1 MGKNASSSYQAGVV
15 EQQGS
20 QGGSASSNPNI
31 NTDLDIQG
39 GASSQGGGSSYQGGG
54 SPQGSGS
61 SEQGGSSAAVA
72 EPEASNFVA
81 STGSNAASIS
91 PRAAQSMSSN
101 QDDKSG
107 KGLNIKQQQQQEA
120 KNQEAAANQASKV
133 PELSAEMVKSDQGSS
148 SSSGSLLDEI
158 MAMGDEDANELKPKP
173 LSPKERAARR
183 RAMRG
188 NVRDSA
194 LNIKDLFRPEKK
206 SSFEIFQEKEMARRA
221 KEAKHKALKAGKT
234 VYGPKSVKLK
244 PAKPVKAKKAAK
256 KQSRPVEQRPVKQG
270 EMNGFSLSDAVA
282 NDDGS
287 VGQFDK
293 VALDSAARIPQAVAD
308 PEGYNQVERQRMQPV
323 DQEELE
329 RELFEQYNP
338 VEEMEI
344 NLPSTEENEDV
355 ADLYD
360 VTLDDEVTQPLP
372 REGGTLDS
380 LNDEFDLESHYTE
393 LENTQITGYTEA
405 MQKDIDEVT
414 ARQAK
419 QRVRYS
425 KARHT
430 MWKRFQNPIENFR
443 IEGDTQ
449 VGAEGKDQWVR
460 SDEVKVTLSRI
471 MEIYHC
477 TENEAVQLVQLSA
490 GLGVD
495 NNGNIMGTKAED
507 FTLSQDYLNIITSQI
522 IESQNIYGH
531 PFGSPQE
538 MWLGGTKCYP
548 ISCIPDYLVGSL
560 KMHEDSPWHG
570 RSIDEI
576 QAELNDYWMET
587 TLPELW
593 DDTTAEG
600 EIGQRNAVLNQAQC
614 MQEIKDGPGMTSRLR
629 DEWGINPNDQ
639 LLTIPE
645 ITNRRILNSDSKAFD
660 PEFKGAVAEQT
671 KQLQDSRKQLRKVA
685 DRNSRLTPAQNA
697 AQFATSTMRTFAIMR
712 PELWLGNVTEKIKG
726 AAFSRVA
733 QGMLGQHYAQ
743 YMTEEEAQMFCR
755 TAHIEDATSSQEAIN
770 VIKAVTNILRVG
782 GPDALTVWF
791 AERHGATDLVSE
803 QDQIAFLEKY
813 IQGKKQEAGDD
824 PKAKAALHDM
834 QLAMSKLIDNVMT
847 GGGITY
853 GWDMQHFVTQYLLNN
868 MMTYAAAKKSKEARP
883 YVTAAD
889 IEESMRAVGV
899 EATLMQMMNTDEG
912 RNALLSINQL
922 NMGRRDPASACVELF
937 FSKHPCFEFL
947 YAAGVDKFLS
957 FGIKQIELWLP
968 MTSTFNYMVAH
979 NMVKRAEGDLSK
991 LGEYQRAWVVNTMGI
1006 HQSNQ
1011 RMGETLFSELGFKQ
1025 CLAYDCAQLG
1035 SGVLIA
1041 GFFAVLSMMFMGDDD
1056 EPDEARKNSAE
1067 EWIWCPL
1074 GRLVPSWWMY
1084 DMLGWGYG
1092 MGASIAAFAKTGNP
1106 QLSFNIM
1113 VNNTAEVLSGS
1124 AVADTINTVYQLAYG
1139 TDIVAKMASD
1149 PDYEAPA
1156 DFGQRSLSS
1165 YGEQMLAK
1173 LCQNFTPGFV
1183 NGYLKESLLWGTD
1196 ARDHSAYTYY
1206 DKDGNVRSIDNYEEQ
1221 LRRTWCKNNL
1231 LYATLCNF
1239 FKKGDSQYSE
1249 YTGYLPWEMPV
1260 ATKTDPVS
1268 LAYYDKYNL
1277 PDNADAATKQLYAES
1292 LLSDLEQFSSPEDA
1306 INQGLVIPY
1315 SARENLKEYL
1325 EGKKIEVEMAY
1336 LTNYGNA
1343 AYVTSRLAYYDMKAQ
1358 KDTYTNLLSN
1368 WVYNSDIPSKS
1379 NGYEKLL
1386 SDYQVNYR
1394 FKDSGETAS
1403 ALDYVCNPSNVEK
1416 VYLQMGNAPSSI
1428 LPFTTVER
1436 TGNYNDETGVGWYND
1451 TTDVNR
1457 VLSALGGRTLT
1468 YGADAGAKVG
1478 NTIMGSQD
1486 PAGKDDSAEWRI
1498 STEGESP
1505 TINNRRYVYRNDSA
1519 KLEEAS
1525 EDDLKAAAARYGI
1538 DYSEYEKLKDQV
1550 YSGGSSS
1557 SSKTTNYKY
1566 SSGSGSSKSYSK
1578 SYGGSSYSKSY
1589 SKSSSG
1595 SSSSSYNPKIYSY
1608 SSRVY
1613 NTKAQGMDVKT
1624 PYKASTTYLRPGF
1637 STKGS
1642 REAYKRSDM

>member
-1 MGKNASSSYQAGVV
+1 M
-15 EQQGS
+15 
-20 QGGSASSNPNI
+20 SAR
-31 NTDLDIQG
+31 
-39 GASSQGGGSSYQGGG
+39 
-54 SPQGSGS
+54 
-61 SEQGGSSAAVA
+61 SAK
-72 EPEASNFVA
+72 
-81 STGSNAASIS
+81 
-91 PRAAQSMSSN
+91 SMSSN

-107 KGLNIKQQQQQEA
+107 KGLNIKEHQQEEA
-120 KNQEAAANQASKV
+120 KQAAANQAPKV
-133 PELSAEMVKSDQGSS
+133 PELSAEMVKDDKGGSS
-148 SSSGSLLDEI
+148 SGSSSGRISLLDEI
-158 MAMGDEDANELKPKP
+158 MAFGNEDANELKPKTP
-173 LSPKERAARR
+173 AKKKWKTPTS
-183 RAMRG
+183 
-188 NVRDSA
+188 SA
-194 LNIKDLFRPEKK
+194 DLFAVGELTEDERRERKAKKKNREYEK
-206 SSFEIFQEKEMARRA
+206 RL
-221 KEAKHKALKAGKT
+221 ALKAGKT
-234 VYGPKSVKLK
+234 TYGPKPVKLKPAK

-256 KQSRPVEQRPVKQG
+256 KQGKPVEQRPVKQDK
-270 EMNGFSLSDAVA
+270 MNGFSLSDAVA
-282 NDDGS
+282 SDDGS
-287 VGQFDK
+287 VGRFDK
-293 VALDSAARIPQAVAD
+293 VVMDSAARIPQAIAN

-323 DQEELE
+323 DQEALE
-329 RELFEQYNP
+329 RELFEQYHP
-338 VEEMEI
+338 AEEMEI
-344 NLPSTEENEDV
+344 VLPNEGENQEV
-355 ADLYD
+355 ADDLFNIEM
-360 VTLDDEVTQPLP
+360 DEDGNIVQPLP
-372 REGGTLDS
+372 RVGGTLDS
-380 LNDEFDLESHYTE
+380 LKDEFDLESHYTQ
-393 LENTQITGYTEA
+393 LENTQITGYTKA
-405 MQKDIDEVT
+405 MQEDIDEVT

-419 QRVRYS
+419 QKQRYGQ
-425 KARHT
+425 ARHT

-443 IEGDTQ
+443 IEGDAK
-449 VGAEGKDQWVR
+449 VEENGKEQWAR
-460 SDEVKVTLSRI
+460 SDEAKVLLSNI
-471 MEIYHC
+471 MDIYHC
-477 TENEAVQLVQLSA
+477 TENEAVQLVQLAA

-495 NNGNIMGTKAED
+495 NNGNIMGTKAEE
-507 FTLSQDYLNIITSQI
+507 FTLSLDYLNIIQSQI
-522 IESQNIYGH
+522 VESQNIYGH

-548 ISCIPDYLVGSL
+548 IPCVPNYLVASL
-560 KMHEDSPWHG
+560 KQHEDSPWHG
-570 RSIDEI
+570 RSTDEI
-576 QAELNDYWMET
+576 QSELNDYWMEA
-587 TLPELW
+587 TLPQLW

-600 EIGQRNAVLNQAQC
+600 EIGQRNAVLNQATC
-614 MQEIKDGPGMTSRLR
+614 MQEIKDGPGMTGKLR

-645 ITNRRILNSDSKAFD
+645 ITNRRILNSDSQVFD
-660 PEFKGAVAEQT
+660 PEFKGAIAEQT
-671 KQLQDSRKQLRKVA
+671 KQLQDARRQLRNTA
-685 DRNSRLTPAQNA
+685 DRNRRQTPGQNA
-697 AQFATSTMRTFAIMR
+697 AQFATTTMRTFAVAR
-712 PELWLGNVTEKIKG
+712 PELWMGNLGEKLKG
-726 AAFSRVA
+726 AAFSKVA

-743 YMTEEEAQMFCR
+743 YMTEEEANMFCR
-755 TAHIEDATSSQEAIN
+755 TDHIEDATGSQEAIN
-770 VIKAVTNILRVG
+770 TLKAALNILRVG

-791 AERHGATDLVSE
+791 AERQGATDLVSE
-803 QDQIAFLEKY
+803 KDQIAFLEKY

-834 QLAMSKLIDNVMT
+834 QQAMSKFIDNVMT
-847 GGGITY
+847 GGGMTY
-853 GWDMQHFVTQYLLNN
+853 GWDMQHFVQQYLLNN
-868 MMTYAAAKKSKEARP
+868 MMTYAAAKNSEEARP

-899 EATLMQMMNTDEG
+899 EATLNQMMNTDEG

-922 NMGRRDPASACVELF
+922 NMGRMDPASACVKLF
-937 FSKHPCFEFL
+937 FSKHPYLDFL
-947 YAAGVDKFLS
+947 FSFGVDKFLT
-957 FGIKQIELWLP
+957 FGMKSIEVWFP
-968 MTSTFNYMVAH
+968 MTSTFNYLVAH
-979 NMVKRAEGDLSK
+979 RMVKKAEGDLSK
-991 LGEYQRAWVVNTMGI
+991 LGEYQRTWVINTMGI
-1006 HQSNQ
+1006 HQSDM
-1011 RMGETLFSELGFKQ
+1011 RMGKTMFSELGFKQ

-1035 SGVLIA
+1035 SGMLIA

-1092 MGASIAAFAKTGNP
+1092 MGAAIAAYAKTGNS

-1113 VNNTAEVLSGS
+1113 VNNTAETLSSS
-1124 AVADTINTVYQLAYG
+1124 AVADTINTIYQMAYG
-1139 TDIVAKMASD
+1139 IDIVQKMASD
-1149 PDYEAPA
+1149 PDYEAPK

-1165 YGEQMLAK
+1165 YGDQILAR
-1173 LCQNFTPGFV
+1173 LCQSFTPGFV

-1221 LRRTWCKNNL
+1221 LRRSWCKNNL

-1239 FKKGDSQYSE
+1239 FMKGDNEYNK

-1277 PDNADAATKQLYAES
+1277 PDNADAATKQLYAEA
-1292 LLSDLEQFSSPEDA
+1292 LLNDIEQFDSPEEA
-1306 INQGLVIPY
+1306 INQGFIIPY

-1325 EGKKIEVEMAY
+1325 EGKKIECEMAY

-1343 AYVTSRLAYYDMKAQ
+1343 AYVQSRIAYYDMKAE
-1358 KDTYTNLLSN
+1358 KDKYTNQLNN
-1368 WVYNSDIPSKS
+1368 WVYNSSIPSKS

-1386 SDYQVNYR
+1386 SDYQINYR
-1394 FKDSGETAS
+1394 FKNSGATAS
-1403 ALDYVCNPSNVEK
+1403 ALDYLFDPGNVEK

-1451 TTDVNR
+1451 TTDVNK
-1457 VLSALGGRTLT
+1457 VLSQLGDSTLA
-1468 YGADAGAKVG
+1468 YGADAGAKVR

-1486 PAGKDDSAEWRI
+1486 PAGKDNSAEWRI

-1505 TINNRRYVYRNDSA
+1505 TINNRRYVYNSDSA

-1550 YSGGSSS
+1550 YSGSSGS
-1557 SSKTTNYKY
+1557 SSKTSNYSY
-1566 SSGSGSSKSYSK
+1566 SSGSGSKSYSK

>member
-1 MGKNASSSYQAGVV
+1 MGKNTSTSYNAGVV
-15 EQQGS
+15 EQQGTT
-20 QGGSASSNPNI
+20 GGSSSGNPNI
-31 NTDLDIQG
+31 NTDLNIQG
-39 GASSQGGGSSYQGGG
+39 GGSPQGGSSSSQGGGSSQ
-54 SPQGSGS
+54 SSGS
-61 SEQGGSSAAVA
+61 SEQGGSTVVA

-81 STGSNAASIS
+81 NTGSNAASMS
-91 PRAAQSMSSN
+91 ARSAKSMSSN

-107 KGLNIKQQQQQEA
+107 KGLNIKEHQQEEA
-120 KNQEAAANQASKV
+120 KQQAAADQATKV
-133 PELSAEMVKSDQGSS
+133 PELSAEMVKDDQGGSS
-148 SSSGSLLDEI
+148 SGSGGVSLLDEI
-158 MAMGDEDANELKPKP
+158 MAFGNEDANELKPKP
-173 LSPKERAARR
+173 TSAQKKHWKKPTSLADLAVVGHYTEPGARLAKAKKENREYEEA
-183 RAMRG
+183 
-188 NVRDSA
+188 
-194 LNIKDLFRPEKK
+194 EK
-206 SSFEIFQEKEMARRA
+206 R
-221 KEAKHKALKAGKT
+221 KALKADKT
-234 VYGPKSVKLK
+234 THGPKPVKLK
-244 PAKPVKAKKAAK
+244 PAKAKK
-256 KQSRPVEQRPVKQG
+256 KQGKPVEERPVKQDK
-270 EMNGFSLSDAVA
+270 MNGFPPSDAVA

-287 VGQFDK
+287 VGRFDK
-293 VALDSAARIPQAVAD
+293 VVMDSAARIPQAIAN

-323 DQEELE
+323 DQEALE
-329 RELFEQYNP
+329 RELFEQYRP
-338 VEEMEI
+338 TEEMEI
-344 NLPSTEENEDV
+344 VLPNEGENEEV
-355 ADLYD
+355 ADDLYD
-360 VTLDDEVTQPLP
+360 IGLDEDGNVVQPLP
-372 REGGTLDS
+372 GVGGTLDS
-380 LNDEFDLESHYTE
+380 LRDEFDLETHYTE

-405 MQKDIDEVT
+405 MKKDVDEVT

-419 QRVRYS
+419 QKQRYGQ
-425 KARHT
+425 ARHT

-443 IEGDTQ
+443 IEGDIK
-449 VGAEGKDQWVR
+449 VEEDGKEQWSR
-460 SDEVKVTLSRI
+460 SDEAKVLLSNI
-471 MEIYHC
+471 MDIYHC

-495 NNGNIMGTKAED
+495 NNGNIMGTKAEE
-507 FTLSQDYLNIITSQI
+507 FTLSLDYLNIIQSQI
-522 IESQNIYGH
+522 VESQNIYGH

-548 ISCIPDYLVGSL
+548 IPCIPDYLVASL
-560 KMHEDSPWHG
+560 KRHEGSPWHG
-570 RSIDEI
+570 RSTDEI
-576 QAELNDYWMET
+576 QAELNDYWMEV
-587 TLPELW
+587 TLPQLW

-600 EIGQRNAVLNQAQC
+600 EVGQRNAVLNQATC
-614 MQEIKDGPGMTSRLR
+614 MQEVKDGPGMTSKLR

-645 ITNRRILNSDSKAFD
+645 ITNRRILNSDSKVFD
-660 PEFKGAVAEQT
+660 PEFRGAIAEST
-671 KQLQDSRKQLRKVA
+671 KQLQDARKQLRKTA
-685 DRNSRLTPAQNA
+685 DRNSRQTPGQNA
-697 AQFATSTMRTFAIMR
+697 AQFATTTIRTFAVLR
-712 PELWLGNVTEKIKG
+712 PELWMGNLGEKLKG
-726 AAFSRVA
+726 AAFSKVA
-733 QGMLGQHYAQ
+733 QGMLGKHYAQ
-743 YMTEEEAQMFCR
+743 YMTEEEANMFCR
-755 TAHIEDATSSQEAIN
+755 TGHIEDATGSQEGIN
-770 VIKAVTNILRVG
+770 TLKAALNILRVG
-782 GPDALTVWF
+782 GPDALTVWL
-791 AERHGATDLVSE
+791 AERQGKTDLVSE
-803 QDQIAFLEKY
+803 QDQIAFLEQY
-813 IQGKKQEAGDD
+813 IQGKKEEAGDD
-824 PKAKAALHDM
+824 PKAKAVLHDM
-834 QLAMSKLIDNVMT
+834 QRAMSKFIDNVMT

-853 GWDMQHFVTQYLLNN
+853 GWDMQHFVQQYLLNN
-868 MMTYAAAKKSKEARP
+868 MMTYAAAKNSKEARP

-899 EATLMQMMNTDEG
+899 EQTLNQMMGTDEG

-922 NMGRRDPASACVELF
+922 NMGRMDPASACVKLF
-937 FSKHPCFEFL
+937 FSKHPYLDATFSFF
-947 YAAGVDKFLS
+947 VDKFLT
-957 FGIKQIELWLP
+957 FGMKSIEVWFP
-968 MTSTFNYMVAH
+968 MTSTFNYLVAH
-979 NMVKRAEGDLSK
+979 GMVKKAEGDLSK
-991 LGEYQRAWVVNTMGI
+991 LGEYQRTWVINTMGI
-1006 HQSNQ
+1006 HQSDM
-1011 RMGETLFSELGFKQ
+1011 RMGKTKFSELGFKQ

-1067 EWIWCPL
+1067 EWIYCPL

-1092 MGASIAAFAKTGNP
+1092 LGASIAAYAKTGNS

-1113 VNNTAEVLSGS
+1113 VNNTAETLSSS
-1124 AVADTINTVYQLAYG
+1124 AVADTLNAIYQLGYG
-1139 TDIVAKMASD
+1139 IDVVQKMASD
-1149 PDYEAPA
+1149 PDYEAPS

-1165 YGEQMLAK
+1165 YGDQILAK

-1206 DKDGNVRSIDNYEEQ
+1206 DKDGNVRSIDSYEEQ
-1221 LRRTWCKNNL
+1221 LRRSWCKNNL

-1239 FKKGDSQYSE
+1239 FMKGDNEYNK

-1277 PDNADAATKQLYAES
+1277 PDNADAATKQLYAEN
-1292 LLSDLEQFSSPEDA
+1292 LLNDIQQFGSPEEA
-1306 INQGLVIPY
+1306 INQGFIIPY

-1343 AYVTSRLAYYDMKAQ
+1343 AYVQSRLAYCEMKKQ
-1358 KDTYTNLLSN
+1358 KDVYTTLLSN
-1368 WVYNSDIPSKS
+1368 WVYNSNIPSKS

-1394 FKDSGETAS
+1394 FKNSGATAS
-1403 ALDYVCNPSNVEK
+1403 ALDYIVNPSNVEK

-1436 TGNYNDETGVGWYND
+1436 TGHYNDETGVGWYND
-1451 TTDVNR
+1451 TTDVNK
-1457 VLSALGGRTLT
+1457 VLSQLGDRTLA

-1486 PAGKDDSAEWRI
+1486 PAGKDSSAEWRV

-1505 TINNRRYVYRNDSA
+1505 TINNRRYVYNNDSA

-1538 DYSEYEKLKDQV
+1538 NYSDFQMLKDQV
-1550 YSGGSSS
+1550 YSGSSGS
-1557 SSKTTNYKY
+1557 SSKTTNYSY
-1566 SSGSGSSKSYSK
+1566 SSGSGSKSYSK
-1578 SYGGSSYSKSY
+1578 SYGGSSSSKSY
-1589 SKSSSG
+1589 SKSSSS

>member
-1 MGKNASSSYQAGVV
+1 MGKNTSTSSQAGVV
-15 EQQGS
+15 EQQGT
-20 QGGSASSNPNI
+20 QGGSAGGNPNI

-39 GASSQGGGSSYQGGG
+39 GSSSSGGGSASGGGSSQGGG
-54 SPQGSGS
+54 GS
-61 SEQGGSSAAVA
+61 SEQGGSTVVA

-81 STGSNAASIS
+81 STGSNAASMS
-91 PRAAQSMSSN
+91 ARSAKSMTSD
-101 QDDKSG
+101 QDGKSG
-107 KGLNIKQQQQQEA
+107 KGLNIKEQQQQEA
-120 KNQEAAANQASKV
+120 KQQAAANQAPKV
-133 PELSAEMVKSDQGSS
+133 PELSAELVKDNQGGS

-173 LSPKERAARR
+173 LSGKERAARR
-183 RAMRG
+183 RR
-188 NVRDSA
+188 RDTPPAYDLSSVFGAVESSA
-194 LNIKDLFRPEKK
+194 GAN
-206 SSFEIFQEKEMARRA
+206 ARRA
-221 KEAKHKALKAGKT
+221 EKKYREYEKAEKHKDLKAGKT
-234 VYGPKSVKLK
+234 TYGPKPVKLK
-244 PAKPVKAKKAAK
+244 PAKPVKGKKAAK
-256 KQSRPVEQRPVKQG
+256 KQGKPVEQRPVNQDK
-270 EMNGFSLSDAVA
+270 MNDFSLSDAVA

-287 VGQFDK
+287 VGQFDE
-293 VALDSAARIPQAVAD
+293 VVLDSAARAPQAIVN

-323 DQEELE
+323 DQEALE

-338 VEEMEI
+338 AEEMEI
-344 NLPSTEENEDV
+344 VLPPTEDEEGV
-355 ADLYD
+355 ADSYLSEME
-360 VTLDDEVTQPLP
+360 DEITQPLP
-372 REGGTLDS
+372 GEGGTLDS
-380 LNDEFDLESHYTE
+380 LKDEFDLESHYTD

-414 ARQAK
+414 ARQTK
-419 QRVRYS
+419 QKARYGQ
-425 KARHT
+425 ARHT
-430 MWKRFQNPIENFR
+430 MWKRFQNPIEHFR
-443 IEGDTQ
+443 IEGDTK
-449 VGAEGKDQWVR
+449 VEADGKEQWTR
-460 SDEVKVTLSRI
+460 SDEAKIHLSRV
-471 MEIYHC
+471 MDIYHC
-477 TENEAVQLVQLSA
+477 TENEAVQLIQLAA

-495 NNGNIMGTKAED
+495 NNGNIMNVKAED
-507 FTLSQDYLNIITSQI
+507 FSLSLDYLNIIASQI
-522 IESQNIYGH
+522 VESQNIYGH

-548 ISCIPDYLVGSL
+548 IPCIPDYLVSSL
-560 KMHEDSPWHG
+560 KQHEDSPWHG
-570 RSIDEI
+570 RSTDEI
-576 QAELNDYWMET
+576 QEELNDYWMEV

-600 EIGQRNAVLNQAQC
+600 EVGQRNAVLNQAQC

-639 LLTIPE
+639 LLTITE
-645 ITNRRILNSDSKAFD
+645 ITNRRILNSDSDAYD
-660 PEFKGAVAEQT
+660 PEFKGAIAEQT
-671 KQLQDSRKQLRKVA
+671 KQLQDARKQLRKVA
-685 DRNSRLTPAQNA
+685 DRNRHHTPAQNA
-697 AQFATSTMRTFAIMR
+697 AQFATTTARTFAIMR
-712 PELWLGNVTEKIKG
+712 VELWIGNIAEKMKG
-726 AAFSRVA
+726 VAFSKVA

-770 VIKAVTNILRVG
+770 TLRAVENILRVG

-791 AERHGATDLVSE
+791 AERQGATDLVSE
-803 QDQIAFLEKY
+803 KDQIAFLDKY

-834 QLAMSKLIDNVMT
+834 QRAMSKFIDNVMT

-853 GWDMQHFVTQYLLNN
+853 GWDMQHFVQQYLLNN
-868 MMTYAAAKKSKEARP
+868 MMTYAAAKKSEEARP

-899 EATLMQMMNTDEG
+899 EATLNQMMNTDEG
-912 RNALLSINQL
+912 KNALLSINQL

-947 YAAGVDKFLS
+947 YAMGVDKFLT
-957 FGIKQIELWLP
+957 FGMKQIELWFP

-979 NMVKRAEGDLSK
+979 NMIKKAEGDLAN
-991 LGEYQRAWVVNTMGI
+991 LGEYQRTWVINTMGI
-1006 HQSNQ
+1006 HQSDM
-1011 RMGETLFSELGFKQ
+1011 RMGKGKFSELGFQQ

-1092 MGASIAAFAKTGNP
+1092 MGASIAAYAKTGDP
-1106 QLSFNIM
+1106 QLSFNIL

-1139 TDIVAKMASD
+1139 TDIIAKMASD
-1149 PDYEAPA
+1149 PDYEAPK

-1165 YGEQMLAK
+1165 YGEQILAK

-1183 NGYLKESLLWGTD
+1183 NGYLKESLLWGSD

-1221 LRRTWCKNNL
+1221 LRRSWCKNNL

-1239 FKKGDSQYSE
+1239 FKKGDSEYSQ

-1260 ATKTDPVS
+1260 ATKTDPVA
-1268 LAYYDKYNL
+1268 LGYYDKYNL
-1277 PDNADAATKQLYAES
+1277 PDNADAATKQLYAEN
-1292 LLSDLEQFSSPEDA
+1292 LLHDLEQFSSPEDA

-1325 EGKKIEVEMAY
+1325 EGKKIECEMAY

-1343 AYVTSRLAYYDMKAQ
+1343 KYVPSRLAYFDMKAQ
-1358 KDTYTNLLSN
+1358 KDTYTNLLNN
-1368 WVYNSDIPSKS
+1368 WVYNSSIPSKS

-1386 SDYQVNYR
+1386 SDYQINYR
-1394 FKDSGETAS
+1394 FKDSGATAS

-1457 VLSALGGRTLT
+1457 VLSALGDRTLA

-1505 TINNRRYVYRNDSA
+1505 TINNRRYVYRDDSA

-1538 DYSEYEKLKDQV
+1538 DYSEYEKLKEQV
-1550 YSGGSSS
+1550 YSGGSGS
-1557 SSKTTNYKY
+1557 SSKTTNYSY
-1566 SSGSGSSKSYSK
+1566 SSGSGSGSKSYSK

-1595 SSSSSYNPKIYSY
+1595 GSSSSYNPKIYSY

-1624 PYKASTTYLRPGF
+1624 PYKASTTYLRPSF

>member
-1 MGKNASSSYQAGVV
+1 MAKGISNAAHESVKPQ
-15 EQQGS
+15 
-20 QGGSASSNPNI
+20 QGGSTQSGTTGGNPNI

-39 GASSQGGGSSYQGGG
+39 SGSSQGGSSYQGGG
-54 SPQGSGS
+54 ASQGGGS
-61 SEQGGSSAAVA
+61 SEQGGSAVVA

-81 STGSNAASIS
+81 NTGSNAASIS
-91 PRAAQSMSSN
+91 TRSAKSMSAN

-107 KGLNIKQQQQQEA
+107 KGLNIKDHQQEEA
-120 KNQEAAANQASKV
+120 KQQAAAYQAAKV
-133 PELSAEMVKSDQGSS
+133 PELSAEVIKDDQGGSS
-148 SSSGSLLDEI
+148 SGSGKISLLDEI
-158 MAMGDEDANELKPKP
+158 MAFGNEDANELKSEPSKKWKKP
-173 LSPKERAARR
+173 TSLADLAVTAPPTEQERRLRKVRKKTREYKE
-183 RAMRG
+183 
-188 NVRDSA
+188 S
-194 LNIKDLFRPEKK
+194 EK
-206 SSFEIFQEKEMARRA
+206 RL
-221 KEAKHKALKAGKT
+221 ALKAGKT
-234 VYGPKSVKLK
+234 TYGPKPVKLK
-244 PAKPVKAKKAAK
+244 PAKPVKGQKATK
-256 KQSRPVEQRPVKQG
+256 KQGRPVEERPVKQD

-282 NDDGS
+282 NNDGS

-293 VALDSAARIPQAVAD
+293 VAMDSAARIPQAIVN

-323 DQEELE
+323 DQEALE

-338 VEEMEI
+338 IEEMEI
-344 NLPSTEENEDV
+344 VLPNEGENEEV
-355 ADLYD
+355 ADDL
-360 VTLDDEVTQPLP
+360 LDIEMDEDRRIVQPLP
-372 REGGTLDS
+372 GVGGTLDS
-380 LNDEFDLESHYTE
+380 LEDEFDLESHYTQ
-393 LENTQITGYTEA
+393 LENTQITGYTKA
-405 MQKDIDEVT
+405 MQEDIDEVT

-419 QRVRYS
+419 QKQRYGQ
-425 KARHT
+425 ARHT

-443 IEGDTQ
+443 IEGDTKVE
-449 VGAEGKDQWVR
+449 VGGKEQWTR
-460 SDEVKVTLSRI
+460 SGEAKVLLSNV
-471 MEIYHC
+471 MDIYHC

-495 NNGNIMGTKAED
+495 NNGNIMGVKAEE
-507 FTLSQDYLNIITSQI
+507 FTLSLDYLNIIQSQI
-522 IESQNIYGH
+522 VESQNIYGH

-548 ISCIPDYLVGSL
+548 IPCVPNYLVASL
-560 KMHEDSPWHG
+560 KRHEDSPWHS
-570 RSIDEI
+570 RSTDEI
-576 QAELNDYWMET
+576 QAELNDYWMEV
-587 TLPELW
+587 TLPQLW

-600 EIGQRNAVLNQAQC
+600 EVGQRNAVLNQATC

-645 ITNRRILNSDSKAFD
+645 ITNRRILNSDSEVFD
-660 PEFKGAVAEQT
+660 PEFKGAIAEST
-671 KQLQDSRKQLRKVA
+671 KQLQDARKQLRKTA
-685 DRNSRLTPAQNA
+685 DRNSRRTPAQNA
-697 AQFATSTMRTFAIMR
+697 AQFATSTIRTFAIMR
-712 PELWLGNVTEKIKG
+712 PELWLGNVAEKIKG

-743 YMTEEEAQMFCR
+743 YMTVEEANMFCR
-755 TAHIEDATSSQEAIN
+755 TDHIEDATASHEAIN
-770 VIKAVTNILRVG
+770 TLRATLNILRVG

-791 AERHGATDLVSE
+791 AERQGATGLVSE
-803 QDQIAFLEKY
+803 QDQVAFLEKY
-813 IQGKKQEAGDD
+813 IQGKKEEAGDD

-834 QLAMSKLIDNVMT
+834 QRAMSKFIDNVMT

-853 GWDMQHFVTQYLLNN
+853 GWDMQHFVQQYLLNN

-899 EATLMQMMNTDEG
+899 EATLNQIMNTDEG

-922 NMGRRDPASACVELF
+922 NMGRRDPASGCVELF
-937 FSKHPCFEFL
+937 FSKHPGLEFL
-947 YAAGVDKFLS
+947 YAFGVDKFLT

-968 MTSTFNYMVAH
+968 GTSTFNYLVAH
-979 NMVKRAEGDLSK
+979 HMVKRAEGDLSK
-991 LGEYQRAWVVNTMGI
+991 LGEYRRTWVVNTMGI
-1006 HQSNQ
+1006 HQSDQ
-1011 RMGETLFSELGFKQ
+1011 GMGKTMLSELGFKQ

-1035 SGVLIA
+1035 SGLLIS

-1067 EWIWCPL
+1067 EWIWSPL

-1092 MGASIAAFAKTGNP
+1092 MGASIAAYAKTGNP

-1124 AVADTINTVYQLAYG
+1124 AVADTINTIYQLAYG
-1139 TDIVAKMASD
+1139 TDVIAKMASD
-1149 PDYEAPA
+1149 PDYEAPS

-1165 YGEQMLAK
+1165 YGEELLAR
-1173 LCQNFTPGFV
+1173 LCKNFSPGFV
-1183 NGYLKESLLWGTD
+1183 NGYLKESLIWGSD

-1221 LRRTWCKNNL
+1221 LRRSWCKNNL

-1239 FKKGDSQYSE
+1239 YQKGNSE
-1249 YTGYLPWEMPV
+1249 YNKYTGYLPWEMPV
-1260 ATKTDPVS
+1260 ATKVDPVS

-1277 PDNADAATKQLYAES
+1277 PDNADAATKKAYAEA
-1292 LLSDLEQFSSPEDA
+1292 LLKDLEQFSSPEEA
-1306 INQGLVIPY
+1306 INQGLIIPY
-1315 SARENLKEYL
+1315 SARQNLKEYL
-1325 EGKKIEVEMAY
+1325 EGKKIECEMAY

-1343 AYVTSRLAYYDMKAQ
+1343 AYVTSRLAYYDMKKQ
-1358 KDTYTNLLSN
+1358 KDEYTNDLNN

-1379 NGYEKLL
+1379 NSYEKLL
-1386 SDYQVNYR
+1386 SDSQVNYR

-1403 ALDYVCNPSNVEK
+1403 ALDYVFNQGNVEK

-1451 TTDVNR
+1451 TTDVSK
-1457 VLSALGGRTLT
+1457 VLAANGDRKLA
-1468 YGADAGAKVG
+1468 YGADADAKVG

-1486 PAGKDDSAEWRI
+1486 PAGKDNSAERRI

-1505 TINNRRYVYRNDSA
+1505 TINNRRYVYSNDSA

-1538 DYSEYEKLKDQV
+1538 DYSEYQKLKDQV
-1550 YSGGSSS
+1550 YSGSSGS
-1557 SSKTTNYKY
+1557 SSKTTGYRY
-1566 SSGSGSSKSYSK
+1566 SSGSGSKSYSK

-1589 SKSSSG
+1589 SKSSGS